1 MARTSDR
8 SRLRLR
14 RHARVRT
21 KVSGTAECPR
31 LAVHRSNRHISA
43 QLIDDTAGRT
53 LAAASSVEPDLRA
66 SLGKSGGG
74 NVSGAESVGR
84 LLGTRAKAAGI
95 TSALAVSFVAKHMF
109 LHENYT
115 PPFMLELPAYKLP
128 RLRSVLIGLFT
139 RAKMFLYRAGTT
151 IFAMMVLIWFL
162 ASFPRPPEGAEGPAI
177 NYSLAAMIGHALQ
190 PVLEPIGFN

>member
-8 SRLRLR
+8 TRLRLR
-14 RHARVRT
+14 RHARVRN
-21 KVSGTAECPR
+21 KVSGTAACPR

-53 LAAASSVEPDLRA
+53 LVAASSVEPDLRA

-95 TSALAVSFVAKHMF
+95 TRAVFDRGGFVYHGRVAVLADA
-109 LHENYT
+109 
-115 PPFMLELPAYKLP
+115 A
-128 RLRSVLIGLFT
+128 R
-139 RAKMFLYRAGTT
+139 
-151 IFAMMVLIWFL
+151 
-162 ASFPRPPEGAEGPAI
+162 AEG
-177 NYSLAAMIGHALQ
+177 
-190 PVLEPIGFN
+190 LEF